1 MSDIEKNRAEYVAL
15 IEQRLEH
22 ATTELAKY
30 KEIAAR
36 WEPSFTVAVSTDG
49 KDTTFG
55 LRFGGKNVHATV
67 PSTQLASTDLT
78 TATSAIVDALVESLV
93 IDRFK
98 EVIKADVARAQQNA
112 ISVSGAGKW

>member
-1 MSDIEKNRAEYVAL
+1 MSDIEKNRAEYVML

-22 ATTELAKY
+22 ATAELAKY
-30 KEIAAR
+30 KEIAER
-36 WEPSFTVAVSTDG
+36 WEPTFTVVVSPDG

-67 PSTQLASTDLT
+67 PSAHLVNTDLT
-78 TATSAIVDALVESLV
+78 TATSAIVDVLVESLV
-93 IDRFK
+93 IDRFR

-112 ISVSGAGKW
+112 FAVSGAGKW